1 MDKSVTYSIN
11 DMLVEYHKKEIAKD
25 FVIYRIEPK
34 KNLATGEMPDFYQN
48 PILDFPIKELHAL
61 SSAYNKDRCFA
72 LFAKEDV
79 DDRKVQREFA
89 ISYPKYNIQRLY
101 STSLT
106 STKTFR
112 DEFGYR
118 GCLLC
123 QLLLASICNYKS
135 LELRC
140 HNVLGQIY
148 IPVKTK
154 LGKNKPRKDEQV
166 CLHISV
172 LKNMTLQL
180 RTTTFRKIDF
190 TKKLPKRPYYYI
202 GRRSM
207 QIYTEHL
214 EDISPQERPNLYTK
228 RSSVFHHNTID
239 FLNLQDQSKFNY
251 TKMGIF
257 TQFIEEAKRRL
268 SKYLTISFQRYDF
281 QSFSENHIPQ
291 TLLPETASWQAVDMI
306 QEDTSAEALQW
317 FCKRVNTEYP
327 NYSITPAD
335 MMSPDIKT
343 LLLYHERMYY
353 KRKKIPDPSISHRA
367 NLNTH
372 EITLERLEPFFEV
385 KHKDETPAIASV
397 LPKIQAEF
405 QIKEDVLN
413 RRFTLFHPTDYI
425 HSPWTYVSYERET
438 RPAPESDSGKRYFY
452 HFYELRMTPD
462 SDAIQF
468 RYFNEA
474 SSNLSY
480 SELRIIDMT
489 RSFYVIG
496 EHGLGVRMGYT
507 ETLDGFFFTDE
518 TADHPYMII
527 RSGNFL
533 LPDCRAIPLADLKCQ
548 VQKDTFWS
556 ALAAEIEHA
565 DDEEYRQELEQWR
578 AVIKKKEIEET
589 PITFSLKFLKQA
601 FGETKPIH
609 PPTTTSASKKS
620 KKPRNSRGMSG
631 ILGRRLNAFI
641 GRMTDGHY
649 FFTTRRAEDLDALG
663 LTGHLK
669 GHSTVISRPIFHRD
683 GDFVEMQDSVAY
695 VAGYALGAQYNIP
708 RASILR
714 IIMSLE
720 PNTLLPM
727 TLQQEYFAQLMV
739 GYVRTSFYTV
749 KPFPFKYLREFSRYY
764 NALNHVMVDQP
775 VEEDDEDE
783 DEDSEER
790 ENSPEEDALVVEEF
804 SLF

>member
-1 MDKSVTYSIN
+1 MKEPVTYSIN
-11 DMLVEYHKKEIAKD
+11 ELLVDYHKKEIAKD
-25 FVIYRIEPK
+25 FVIYRIEPEEDP
-34 KNLATGEMPDFYQN
+34 ATGESPDFYQN
-48 PILDFPIKELHAL
+48 PILDFPLKELHAL
-61 SSAYNKDRCFA
+61 STAYDKDKCFI
-72 LFAKEDV
+72 LFTKGDA
-79 DDRKVQREFA
+79 DDRKVQEKFDSA
-89 ISYPKYNIQRLY
+89 YPKYKITRLFA
-101 STSLT
+101 TSVT
-106 STKTFR
+106 SVRTFEK
-112 DEFGYR
+112 EFGYR
-118 GCLLC
+118 GHLLC
-123 QLLLASICNYKS
+123 QLLLGSVCNYKDAD
-135 LELRC
+135 LRC

-148 IPVKTK
+148 IPTNKK
-154 LGKNKPRKDEQV
+154 EGKNKPKENEQV

-172 LKNMTLQL
+172 LKNMTIQL
-180 RTTTFRKIDF
+180 RITTFRKIDF
-190 TKKLPKRPYYYI
+190 EKKIPKRPYYYI

-207 QIYTEHL
+207 QIYTEKL
-214 EDISPQERPNLYTK
+214 EDTPLKERPNLYIK
-228 RSSVFHHNTID
+228 RSSIVHHNTIG
-239 FLNLQDQSKFNY
+239 FLSLKNQKKFSH

-257 TQFIEEAKRRL
+257 TKFMEEARERL
-268 SKYLTISFQRYDF
+268 TKYLTISFKTYPF
-281 QSFSENHIPQ
+281 QPFQEKHIPQ
-291 TLLPETASWQAVDMI
+291 VLLPETASWRAIDMI
-306 QEDTSAEALQW
+306 REEASKEELQR
-317 FCKRVNTEYP
+317 FCRRVHDEYP
-327 NYSITPAD
+327 SYTITPTD
-335 MMSPDIKT
+335 TVNPNEKT

-353 KRKKIPDPSISHRA
+353 KRKKLTDPSISHRT

-372 EITLERLEPFFEV
+372 EITLEHLEPFFEV
-385 KHKDETPAIASV
+385 KRKDAVPPIASV

-413 RRFTLFHPTDYI
+413 HRFTLFRPSDYI
-425 HSPWTYVSYERET
+425 HSPWTYISYERET

-452 HFYELRMTPD
+452 HFYELCMTPD

-468 RYFNEA
+468 RYFNEN
-474 SSNLSY
+474 SSDLSVAERY
-480 SELRIIDMT
+480 IMEMT
-489 RSFYVIG
+489 RSFYVMG

-533 LPDCRAIPLADLKCQ
+533 LPDCSAIPLADPKYQ

-556 ALAAEIEHA
+556 ALAVEIEHA

-589 PITFSLKFLKQA
+589 PITFSLQFLKQA

-609 PPTTTSASKKS
+609 PTINTSASKKP

-631 ILGRRLNAFI
+631 TLGRRLNAFI
-641 GRMTDGHY
+641 GRVTDGHY

-669 GHSTVISRPIFHRD
+669 GHSTLVPRPIFRGGRVDEMRD
-683 GDFVEMQDSVAY
+683 SIAY
-695 VAGYALGAQYNIP
+695 IAGYTLGTQYDIP

-714 IIMSLE
+714 IILSSERDTPLSE
-720 PNTLLPM
+720 P
-727 TLQQEYFAQLMV
+727 LQQEYFAQLMV

-764 NALNHVMVDQP
+764 NALNHVMVDQS

-783 DEDSEER
+783 DEDSGER
-790 ENSPEEDALVVEEF
+790 EDSPEEDALVVEEF